1 MKPKDLNRLEEIY
14 DFFKTNG
21 YIPAQN
27 SVKERFKDGRYMG
40 TWINYHKKEIKELA
54 ENNEKAKKIDELIEN
69 MKEIV
74 ARGINLAL

>member
-27 SVKERFKDGRYMG
+27 SVKEKFKDGRYMG
-40 TWINYHKKEIKELA
+40 TWINYHKKEIRNGEDLS
-54 ENNEKAKKIDELIEN
+54 
-69 MKEIV
+69 
-74 ARGINLAL
+74 